1 MTSPP
6 EKPLTQFLPIK
17 NHLTTTYPLSLII
30 AFLMTAV
37 SLGGLFFPAV
47 IYPLDELRQAYLA
60 NDAVNL
66 IVGLPILLGS
76 MWLTKRGKLAGLLCW
91 PGALLYTFY
100 NYIAYVIGM
109 PLGWLTALFMILVLL
124 CVYLTFVLLKEINWH
139 SVQNR
144 LAGKVHEKIS
154 GGVLIFYGVAFFFL
168 AIGVITGSNTGKAG
182 ITMPE
187 IGVAIA
193 DLILSTLLFI
203 GGISLFLCKPLGYA
217 SGMGLLFATS
227 ALFIGVILIVLL
239 QPILTTAPFV
249 LEDLIV
255 LFGMGLIC
263 MIPTGLF
270 LRGVMSEGN

>member
-1 MTSPP
+1 MTSSP
-6 EKPLTQFLPIK
+6 EKPSTKFLPIK
-17 NHLTTTYPLSLII
+17 NDLAITYSLSLII
-30 AFLMTAV
+30 AIIMTAV

-47 IYPLDELRQAYLA
+47 FYPSDELRQAYLA

-76 MWLTKRGKLAGLLCW
+76 IWLTKRGKLVGLLFW

-109 PLGWLTALFMILVLL
+109 QLSWLTLLFAILVLL
-124 CVYLTFVLLKEINWH
+124 CAYLTFVLVKEIDWH
-139 SVQNR
+139 SVQNS

-154 GGVLIFYGVAFFFL
+154 GGALIFYGIAFFFL
-168 AIGVITGSNTGKAG
+168 AIGVITGSNTDKAG
-182 ITMPE
+182 VTMPG

-193 DLILSTLLFI
+193 DLILSTLLFV
-203 GGISLFLCKPLGYA
+203 GGISLFLRKPLGYA

-227 ALFIGVILIVLL
+227 ALFIGVILVVWL
-239 QPILTTAPFV
+239 QPILTTAPFA

-263 MIPTGLF
+263 LIPTGLF
-270 LRGVMSEGN
+270 LRGVMSEGK